1 MGFNRFADY
10 GENLL
15 QPTGSTSFGF
25 TYDLRLVA
33 SRVLEGEA
41 VTHPSCYSGA
51 ILYVG
56 TDIVIIV
63 YFHILALC
71 TVTSFVIFWHSQIG

>member
-1 MGFNRFADY
+1 MFLVGFIRLADY

-25 TYDLRLVA
+25 TYDLQLVA

-41 VTHPSCYSGA
+41 VSHPSCYSGA
-51 ILYVG
+51 ILFVG
-56 TDIVIIV
+56 TDIVLFV
-63 YFHILALC
+63 FFHIFAIS
-71 TVTSFVIFWHSQIG
+71 TVN